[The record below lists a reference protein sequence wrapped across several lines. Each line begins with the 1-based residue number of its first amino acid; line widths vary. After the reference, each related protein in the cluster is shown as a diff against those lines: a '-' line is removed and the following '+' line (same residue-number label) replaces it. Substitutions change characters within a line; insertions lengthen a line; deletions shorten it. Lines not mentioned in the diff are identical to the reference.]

1 MDDERQQQPPQ
12 PTAGESGT
20 PPDRTRVLGPNA
32 LRSWLILAASL
43 GLALAIYYGFLGS
56 TWMEY
61 VAEWTADWT
70 SRSLNLLGT
79 STRAEGTILASDSF
93 AVSIVAECTAVG
105 PLVLFIGAVIAYPA
119 PLRAKSLGV
128 LLGLVVLT
136 GVNIVRI
143 MSLFWIGSAYP
154 EYLDMAHLLVWQTA
168 IILLAIVLWLVWVER
183 VAHAGNE

>member
-1 MDDERQQQPPQ
+1 MDEESRQTTMDASEGAQGP
-12 PTAGESGT
+12 A
-20 PPDRTRVLGPNA
+20 RVLGPNT
-32 LRSWLILAASL
+32 LRSWLILAGSL
-43 GLALAIYYGFLGS
+43 GLALGIYYGFLGS
-56 TWMEY
+56 SWVEY

-79 STRAEGTILASDSF
+79 STRADGTILSSDSF

-119 PLRAKSLGV
+119 RLRAKTLGV

-136 GVNIVRI
+136 VVNLIRI
-143 MSLFWIGSAYP
+143 MSLLWIGSEYP
-154 EYLDMAHLLVWQTA
+154 QYLDMAHLLVWQTA

-183 VAHAGNE
+183 FAGAGHE